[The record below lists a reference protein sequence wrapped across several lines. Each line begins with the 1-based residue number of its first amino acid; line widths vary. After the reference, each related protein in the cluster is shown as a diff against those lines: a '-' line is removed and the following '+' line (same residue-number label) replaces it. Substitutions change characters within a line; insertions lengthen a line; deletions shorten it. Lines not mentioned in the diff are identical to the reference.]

1 MTGETANGTTTI
13 IINGNDLIVLR
24 MMQKISPD
32 VVRFI
37 EAGVFDFKSGRVIIH
52 RDFEGK
58 LRKIDIEITKFKT

>member
-58 LRKIDIEITKFKT
+58 LTFVIVYDSV